1 MRASELRG
9 LQVAGVQNPAKI
21 VDAARRAVDVK
32 LSRYGWRSFHTLAG
46 ESTEQKRYV
55 FRPPATLR
63 YACVMAR
70 SP

>member
-1 MRASELRG
+1 
-9 LQVAGVQNPAKI
+9 
-21 VDAARRAVDVK
+21 VDVK